1 MNRSLLQGYRILVVE
16 DEYLLAREL
25 HSSLE
30 SAGATVVGP
39 VGSVDDALSM
49 LDLASELDAAVLD
62 VNLRGQKV
70 FEFADALKERGVPF
84 IFTTGYE
91 SSIFPERYADVPRC
105 EKPFET
111 EVVAYAI
118 QETLSRKKTH

>member
-1 MNRSLLQGYRILVVE
+1 MNHSLLQGYRILVVE
-16 DEYLLAREL
+16 DEYLLAMEL

-30 SAGATVVGP
+30 SAGATVIGP

-70 FEFADALKERGVPF
+70 FEFADALQDRGVPF

-91 SSIFPERYADVPRC
+91 GSIFPERYADVPRC

-118 QETLSRKKTH
+118 QETLARKAH